1 MLGLPVRAWLC
12 FFSGAFAA
20 GARLLLLP
28 FKPMGF
34 LAAFVMT
41 AAAAG
46 LALVVL
52 YLRSYDPWSWRRL
65 AMRPRRRL
73 RAWRRRRDL
82 GRHRVRVVPEA
93 WHSAATSPE
102 LGGRG
107 PGAAT

>member
-20 GARLLLLP
+20 GACLLLLP

-34 LAAFVMT
+34 LAGFVMA

-46 LALVVL
+46 LALVAL

-65 AMRPRRRL
+65 AVRARRRL
-73 RAWRRRRDL
+73 RPWRRRDIA
-82 GRHRVRVVPEA
+82 RHRVRVARDA
-93 WHSAATSPE
+93 WHSAATSSE
-102 LGGRG
+102 LGG

>member
-1 MLGLPVRAWLC
+1 MLGLPVRAWLF

-20 GARLLLLP
+20 GACLLLLP

-34 LAAFVMT
+34 LAAFVMA

-46 LALVVL
+46 LALVAL

-65 AMRPRRRL
+65 AVRPRRRL

-82 GRHRVRVVPEA
+82 ARHRVGGVRDA
-93 WHSAATSPE
+93 WRSAATSPE
-102 LGGRG
+102 LGG

>member
-1 MLGLPVRAWLC
+1 MC

-20 GARLLLLP
+20 GACLLLLP

-34 LAAFVMT
+34 LAAFVMA

-46 LALVVL
+46 LALVAL

-65 AMRPRRRL
+65 AVRPRRRL
-73 RAWRRRRDL
+73 RAWRRRRDIA
-82 GRHRVRVVPEA
+82 GHRGRVVRNA
-93 WHSAATSPE
+93 WHSPATSPG

-107 PGAAT
+107 PGAAA